1 MKEFKNHVAVV
12 TGAASGIGR
21 ALAERFAAAGMKV
34 VLADVEEGALRQA
47 ETEMREKGAT
57 VLGVVTDVSK
67 ANSVE
72 ALAQSILD
80 TFGAVHILCN
90 NAGVG
95 GGFGPAWDQ
104 PLQNWEWGFGV
115 NLWGVIHGIRTFVPI
130 MLKQGTES
138 HVVNTASMAGLL
150 SSPFMS
156 VYDATKFA
164 VVAIS
169 ESLSMELA
177 LQGAPVKVSVL
188 CPGFVST
195 NIGTSERNRPV
206 HLRTPEQQ
214 LSEAEQSFVAMMLS
228 GVAAGMPP
236 AEVAEKVFAAI
247 QNEQFYIFP
256 HPEFLS
262 FVRTRME
269 TILEQKN
276 PGLLAVIPGAQQ
288 PAFPAGEKE

>member
-1 MKEFKNHVAVV
+1 MKEFKDRVAVV

-21 ALAERFAAAGMKV
+21 ACADRFAAAGMKV
-34 VLADVEEGALRQA
+34 VLADVEEGTLLRA
-47 ETEMREKGAT
+47 ETEMRGKGAT

-67 ANSVE
+67 ADSLE
-72 ALAQSILD
+72 ALAKKTLD
-80 TFGAVHILCN
+80 TFGAVHIVCN

-95 GGFGPAWDQ
+95 GGFGPTWDQ

-115 NLWGVIHGIRTFVPI
+115 NLWGVIHGIRTFVPL
-130 MLKQGTES
+130 MLKQGTEG

-169 ESLSMELA
+169 ESLSLELA
-177 LQGAPVKVSVL
+177 LQDAQVKVSVL

-195 NIGTSERNRPV
+195 NIVTSERNRPV
-206 HLRTPEQQ
+206 HLQTPGQQ
-214 LSEAEQSFVAMMLS
+214 LSEAEQSFAAMMLS
-228 GVAAGMPP
+228 AVAAGIPP

-256 HPEFLS
+256 HPEFLP

-276 PGLLAVIPGAQQ
+276 PELLGVVPGAQQ
-288 PAFPAGEKE
+288 SAFPVGEKE